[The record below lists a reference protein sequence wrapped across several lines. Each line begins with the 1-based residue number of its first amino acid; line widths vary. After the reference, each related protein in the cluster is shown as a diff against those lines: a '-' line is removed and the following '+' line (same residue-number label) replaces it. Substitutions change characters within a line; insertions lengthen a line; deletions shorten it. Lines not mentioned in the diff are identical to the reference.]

1 MTKTANHQFQGNV
14 VEENLA
20 NLPSGDVLIQVEYS
34 SLNYKDA
41 LSATGN
47 PGVTKKY
54 PHIPGIDA
62 AGKVVRSDVSQF
74 KVGDS
79 VLVTGFDLGMN
90 TWGGFSQYI
99 QVPGNWVLPLPD
111 GLTSKESMI
120 LGTAGLT
127 AALCVDK
134 LRHNGIQPESG
145 EILVTGAT
153 GGVGSLAIAILAK
166 LGYEVVAATGK
177 YQQQDWLL
185 ELGAKLVISRQEIE
199 DQTAKPLLSG
209 RWASAVDTVGGNILA
224 TVLKSTQY
232 GGCVTSCG
240 LVGGANLNT
249 TVYPFILRGVSL
261 VGIDSVQFSREKR
274 REMWQK
280 LADDWKPLNLEK
292 IYSSVTLED
301 LSTKL
306 QVILAGGNVGRL
318 VLDLMPNVT
327 EEG

>member
-1 MTKTANHQFQGNV
+1 MTKTSNHQFQGNV

-62 AGKVVRSDVSQF
+62 AGKVVRSDVSRF
-74 KVGDS
+74 KIGDS

-99 QVPGNWVLPLPD
+99 QVPGNWVLPLPG
-111 GLTSKESMI
+111 GLTSKASMI

-177 YQQQDWLL
+177 SQYQDWLL
-185 ELGAKLVISRQEIE
+185 GLGAKSVISRQEIE
-199 DQTAKPLLSG
+199 DKTAKPLLSG
-209 RWASAVDTVGGNILA
+209 RWVGVVDTVGGNILA
-224 TVLKSTQY
+224 TVLKSTRY

-261 VGIDSVQFSREKR
+261 MGIDSVQCSLEKR
-274 REMWQK
+274 QEMWQK
-280 LADDWKPLNLEK
+280 LAHDWKPPQLEN
-292 IYSSVTLED
+292 IASSVTLED
-301 LSTKL
+301 LSAKL
-306 QVILAGGNVGRL
+306 AVILAGGNVGRL
-318 VLDLMPNVT
+318 VLELYPDV
-327 EEG
+327 EGN

>member
-62 AGKVVRSDVSQF
+62 VGKVVRSDISQF
-74 KVGDS
+74 KIGDS

-90 TWGGFSQYI
+90 TWGGFAQYI

>member
-90 TWGGFSQYI
+90 TWGGFAQYI